1 MHGRVISAE
10 DTIPRLVTNQQEN
23 EDPGIVEHLSSHNLQ
38 C

>member
-10 DTIPRLVTNQQEN
+10 DTIPLVTNQQEN